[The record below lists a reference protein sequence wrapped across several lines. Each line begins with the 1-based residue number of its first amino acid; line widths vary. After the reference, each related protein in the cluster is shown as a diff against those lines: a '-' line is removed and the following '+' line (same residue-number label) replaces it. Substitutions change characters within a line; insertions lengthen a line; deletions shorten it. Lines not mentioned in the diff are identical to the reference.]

1 MMIKK
6 YKHYRKYPNGIKG
19 VPLPDDIFDK
29 IIDQPDDLDGKTTW
43 QRLVEEAK
51 HQEKAMKEISPEDW
65 ANLAEEDL

>member
-43 QRLVEEAK
+43 QRLV
-51 HQEKAMKEISPEDW
+51 
-65 ANLAEEDL
+65 